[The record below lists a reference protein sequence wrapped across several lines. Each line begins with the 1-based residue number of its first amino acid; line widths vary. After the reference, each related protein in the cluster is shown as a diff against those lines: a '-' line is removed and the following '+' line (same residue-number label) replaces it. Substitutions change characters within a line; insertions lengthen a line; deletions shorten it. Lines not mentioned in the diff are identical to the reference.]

1 MCLEIY
7 ELDPTKYFSAP
18 GLAWQAALKRTKV
31 KLNLLFDIDMLLTVE
46 KSIRGGMH
54 HAIQRYVKA
63 DNKYMKNCDKD
74 KGSLLYLK
82 FWDMHNLYIWAMSQK
97 FPVNGFIWVEETSQF
112 NEDFIE
118 SYNKESDE
126 GWFLKVDV
134 QYPEMLNELDSDLWF
149 LPERMKV

>member
-18 GLAWQAALKRTKV
+18 GLAWQAGLKRTKV

-46 KSIRGGMH
+46 KGIRGEMH

-63 DNKYMKNCDKD
+63 DNKYMKNCDQD

-97 FPVNGFIWVEETSQF
+97 LPVNGFIWIEETSQF

-118 SYNKESDE
+118 NYNKESDE
-126 GWFLKVDV
+126 GWFLQVDV
-134 QYPEMLNELDSDLWF
+134 QYPEMLNELHSDL
-149 LPERMKV
+149 